1 MRGCEELMS
10 EAPTGEPNGGQE
22 AGETPPEAKPEFT
35 PITSQ
40 DDLNRIIAERVQ
52 RERGKYADYKDLKAK
67 AARLDEIE
75 EANKTE
81 AQKAA
86 ERLAKA
92 EQTARDAEA
101 RALRREIALEHQ
113 LGKDDAALLD
123 ALTDEDKMRAL
134 AARLAAGT
142 GKKSNYVPR
151 EGSNPAVTGAGDERE
166 AVRGLFGS
174 GG

>member
-1 MRGCEELMS
+1 MS
-10 EAPTGEPNGGQE
+10 EAPTGEPNGGEQD
-22 AGETPPEAKPEFT
+22 GTTPPEGKPEFT

-40 DDLNRIIAERVQ
+40 EDLNRIIAERVQ

-67 AARLDEIE
+67 AAKLDEIE
-75 EANKTE
+75 EASKTE
-81 AQKAA
+81 AEKAA

-101 RALRREIALEHQ
+101 RALRRDIALEHQ

-123 ALTDEDKMRAL
+123 ALTDEDAMRAL
-134 AARLAAGT
+134 AARLGAGT
-142 GKKSNYVPR
+142 GKTSNYVPR
-151 EGSNPAVTGAGDERE
+151 EGTNPAATGAGGERE
-166 AVRGLFGS
+166 FVRNLFGS

>member
-1 MRGCEELMS
+1 MS

-22 AGETPPEAKPEFT
+22 TGTTPPEAKPEFT

-40 DDLNRIIAERVQ
+40 DDLNRIITERVQ

-75 EANKTE
+75 ESTKTE
-81 AQKAA
+81 TQKAA
-86 ERLAKA
+86 EREAAA
-92 EQTARDAEA
+92 EKRAVEAEA
-101 RALRREIALEHQ
+101 RALRREVALEHQ

-123 ALTDEDKMRAL
+123 SLTDEDAMRAL
-134 AARLAAGT
+134 AARLGAAA

-151 EGSNPAVTGAGDERE
+151 EGSNPAATTDTGRAF
-166 AVRGLFGS
+166 VRDLFGT

>member
-1 MRGCEELMS
+1 MS
-10 EAPTGEPNGGQE
+10 EAPTGEPNGGEQN
-22 AGETPPEAKPEFT
+22 GSTPPEAKSEFT

-86 ERLAKA
+86 ERLSAA
-92 EQTARDAEA
+92 ETRAAEAEA
-101 RALRREIALEHQ
+101 RALRREVAMEHK
-113 LGKDDAALLD
+113 LSKEDAELLD
-123 ALTDEDKMRAL
+123 SLTDETAMRSL
-134 AARLAAGT
+134 AARLGAAS

-151 EGSNPAVTGAGDERE
+151 EGNNPNPAAAGTKRE
-166 AVRGLFGS
+166 FARELFGS